1 MKFKI
6 QKSNFLEG
14 LKVVQNIVAGKGL
27 LQIMQNVLLSANGKE
42 LNLRTT
48 DLDISICCKVECET
62 LESGGSTL
70 PVKMLSNMIAKLPDG
85 EVIVDIDANDRAAI
99 KAGNVNY
106 KLPGLPELDFPKLP
120 KNEENIEYTISAA
133 ILKEMFRK
141 TSYAASQDDTRRTL
155 KGVLMSFNDS
165 KLVMVATD
173 GRRLA
178 MVENE
183 LDFPKDCSKDM
194 VVPSKTVQELIRSL
208 SNEGEVKIMTQ
219 ASQICFS
226 FGNIQIYSK
235 LIDDKYPDYKQVI
248 PKTNKQSI
256 SLDRQMLL
264 DALDRTSIM
273 TLDGSLSTKLVFS
286 NGKLSVSRAAND
298 KGEAKDEVPIKYAG
312 DAIEILFNPSYM
324 MDCLKAID
332 DGDVTIEL
340 EDGQHPAII
349 RCAIPF
355 IYVLMPLRSN

>member
-6 QKSNFLEG
+6 QKSSFIEG
-14 LKVVQNIVAGKGL
+14 LKAVQNIVNGKGL

-62 LESGGSTL
+62 IEAGGSTL
-70 PVKMLSNMIAKLPDG
+70 PVKLLSNMITKLPDG
-85 EVIVDIDANDRAAI
+85 EVTVDIDANDRATI
-99 KAGNVNY
+99 KAGSVNY
-106 KLPGLPELDFPKLP
+106 KLPGLSEMDFPKLP
-120 KNEENIEYTISAA
+120 NNDDSIEYTVSAA
-133 ILKEMFRK
+133 VLKEMFRK
-141 TSYAASQDDTRRTL
+141 TAYAASQDDTRRTL

-183 LDFPKDCSKDM
+183 IDFPKDCSKNI

-208 SNEGEVKIMTQ
+208 STEGEVKIMSQ

-226 FGNIQIYSK
+226 FGDIQIYSK
-235 LIDDKYPDYKQVI
+235 LIDDKYPDYRQVI
-248 PKTNKQSI
+248 PKSNTKSI
-256 SLDRQMLL
+256 TIDRQLLL

-273 TLDGSLSTKLVFS
+273 TLDEGHSTKLVFS
-286 NGKLSVSRAAND
+286 DGKLSVSSAAND
-298 KGEAKDEVPIKYAG
+298 KGEAKDEVPIKYAE
-312 DAIEILFNPSYM
+312 DPIEILFNPSYM
-324 MDCLKAID
+324 MDCLKVID
-332 DGDVTIEL
+332 DDDVTIDL

-349 RCAIPF
+349 RCSIPY